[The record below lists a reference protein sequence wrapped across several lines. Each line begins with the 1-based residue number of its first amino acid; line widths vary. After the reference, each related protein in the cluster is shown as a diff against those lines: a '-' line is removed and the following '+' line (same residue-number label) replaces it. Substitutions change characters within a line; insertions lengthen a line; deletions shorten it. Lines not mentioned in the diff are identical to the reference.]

1 MTDKFTSAS
10 VIHSHLP
17 FISHFPHFRIFHICT
32 LSVFHAVC
40 LNYLRIFICRKSKY
54 IFAGESIKKIVQSVR
69 REKLMGRR
77 GTKRRKERDREEDRE
92 RKRQRE
98 SGRSKP
104 FRSLHL
110 HDERRLKSTRRAK
123 KERKQQRSGFR
134 SNFNWTHKRTH
145 TYTHTQRGTV
155 CRCACDKHII
165 KNLCM
170 RRMRF
175 TTQVPFT
182 ITSLLSPQS
191 PIPTQ
196 HSPITHTS
204 SQFPLSTLTYQY
216 LIHLNGSSQS
226 LVAQCPRLDW
236 QKRLTLFSRAK
247 DH

>member
-17 FISHFPHFRIFHICT
+17 FISNFPHFRIFHICT
-32 LSVFHAVC
+32 FSVFHAVC

-54 IFAGESIKKIVQSVR
+54 IFAGESIKKR

-77 GTKRRKERDREEDRE
+77 GAKRRRERGGKEEDRG

-145 TYTHTQRGTV
+145 THIHRGE
-155 CRCACDKHII
+155 
-165 KNLCM
+165 LCVVV
-170 RRMRF
+170 R
-175 TTQVPFT
+175 V
-182 ITSLLSPQS
+182 INTS
-191 PIPTQ
+191 
-196 HSPITHTS
+196 
-204 SQFPLSTLTYQY
+204 
-216 LIHLNGSSQS
+216 
-226 LVAQCPRLDW
+226 
-236 QKRLTLFSRAK
+236 
-247 DH
+247 